1 MNPASAVATAASTL
15 VWGPYTSALF
25 VDPGAFDG
33 LFSSRPAWEEGSGEE
48 ALSHESAGAVYN
60 EVRPA
65 LTLLLD
71 QLNRTDFHR
80 YGVRFGEPVAV
91 ETDSKSFLNT
101 VGKVLAVFGEGH
113 PEEYR
118 EALRVAVGKDV
129 YPELNVDAGNL
140 DAFVRLTNWKA
151 RKERE
156 LFWKRVE
163 VEEKRSKV
171 AHTGGGIL
179 VLGGIVVAGVGGFL
193 LRPILTQLSFEMAL
207 LVGGAAL
214 CFSFWL
220 GGMGMEEIWGA
231 LSRERQLTQEIV
243 SPDVSPVF
251 PEFLPAESR
260 HDPDV
265 VGKLFS
271 DQIKAWI
278 HAAIWDG
285 ASVR

>member
-1 MNPASAVATAASTL
+1 MNPASAVAASTPL
-15 VWGPYTSALF
+15 IWGPYTSALF

-33 LFSSRPAWEEGSGEE
+33 LFTSRPALEEGSGDEV
-48 ALSHESAGAVYN
+48 LSGESPSDVYN
-60 EVRPA
+60 DVRPA
-65 LTLLLD
+65 LTLLLGE
-71 QLNRTDFHR
+71 LNKTGFHR
-80 YGVRFGEPVAV
+80 YGVRFVEPEALR
-91 ETDSKSFLNT
+91 TDSESFLNT

-118 EALRVAVGKDV
+118 GALRAAVGKDV
-129 YPELNVDAGNL
+129 YPELNVTADNL

-207 LVGGAAL
+207 LVGGIAL

-220 GGMGMEEIWGA
+220 GGMGMKEIWGA

-271 DQIKAWI
+271 GKIKHWI
-278 HAAIWDG
+278 HASLRDG
-285 ASVR
+285 TSVP